1 MKRTL
6 WGGEFW
12 GKGYFVNTVGRH
24 GSEDQIRRYVER
36 QGRAAEY
43 ERLPWN
49 PNQVVL
55 FGEAEE

>member
-1 MKRTL
+1 M
-6 WGGEFW
+6 
-12 GKGYFVNTVGRH
+12 NTVRRH

-43 ERLPWN
+43 ERLHWN

-55 FGEAEE
+55 FGESEE